1 MAATRARSSGSS
13 SCWTRSSISRNEVG
27 SGLTAANVKSPALTR
42 RRSPSGRS
50 TGVRGPV
57 TSCEERPTGTRE
69 SPEASKTA
77 TSRRWGAGL
86 LVVGR
91 LDDELA
97 VDQRDHVG
105 AGLVEPRLRPGRQ
118 VATRG
123 PRVAVH
129 QVVEAGVGEGVAAE
143 VVAQALDE
151 RVLADV
157 GDELVQHALALDV
170 GDRVEVGHRRRHVGH
185 VAADRVAGRAHVH
198 LVGGALEGGEE
209 GGPLLGELARPRH
222 APVGRPGGEGLV
234 EPEVVPPLHRH
245 EVAEPHV
252 RHLVEDE
259 LRPDGA
265 LRVGRGS
272 AEELAVAVG
281 DAAPVLHRA
290 AEVGHED
297 LVVALLRE
305 RVAEPLAEERE
316 ALPGEGDHLVEVALE
331 DRHERLAAVEA
342 QVVAVV
348 LLPHLVER
356 AALTTTTYVDR
367 RGVSGKVHT
376 RASSVVRVLDRLGR
390 AVGGDQPRRR
400 RGHDEA
406 VGCLQVGLVE
416 AGPHAAGLVGLEAG
430 PDVDELVGGVDRA
443 QDALARG
450 GVGGARLD
458 DQDVVGRERG
468 ERQATVGRGGDVDV
482 RAVEG
487 RAGHVHRDVD
497 EGGRAGLGAREGDG
511 AGGAPHLALEQAGHV
526 HVDVVALDLEE
537 VRPGLRFVL
546 GEGRQRHARRT

>member
-1 MAATRARSSGSS
+1 MTRRPAPTGRRRTSAWLRKGSTSAGLVSVDRARVSALDTSRGATSPSSSSWPAVAATRARSSGSS
-13 SCWTRSSISRNEVG
+13 SCWTRSSISRSEVG

-77 TSRRWGAGL
+77 TSRRWGRGSWSS
-86 LVVGR
+86 VR

-97 VDQRDHVG
+97 VDERDHVG

-118 VATRG
+118 VAARG

-170 GDRVEVGHRRRHVGH
+170 GDGVEVGHRRRHVGD
-185 VAADRVAGRAHVH
+185 VAADRVASRAHVH
-198 LVGGALEGGEE
+198 LVGRALEGGEE

-305 RVAEPLAEERE
+305 RVAEPLAEERQ
-316 ALPGEGDHLVEVALE
+316 ALPRQGDHLVEVALE

-342 QVVAVV
+342 EVVAVV

-356 AALTTTTYVDR
+356 AGVDHDDVR
-367 RGVSGKVHT
+367 RQAGRVGEGPDP
-376 RASSVVRVLDRLGR
+376 RVVGLRVLDRLGR

-400 RGHDEA
+400 ARSRRS
-406 VGCLQVGLVE
+406 
-416 AGPHAAGLVGLEAG
+416 
-430 PDVDELVGGVDRA
+430 GGVPS
-443 QDALARG
+443 
-450 GVGGARLD
+450 
-458 DQDVVGRERG
+458 
-468 ERQATVGRGGDVDV
+468 
-482 RAVEG
+482 G
-487 RAGHVHRDVD
+487 RAGRSRPTR
-497 EGGRAGLGAREGDG
+497 GGPRRARGWSRRRRACRWGRPC
-511 AGGAPHLALEQAGHV
+511 AGCPRRWRCWWCSPR
-526 HVDVVALDLEE
+526 
-537 VRPGLRFVL
+537 RPGRCRPRAP
-546 GEGRQRHARRT
+546 GAAGDRRPRRRRRRPRR